1 MKNLFKK
8 EINYYLNNP
17 VGYIVI
23 VLFAIFV
30 NFFFIKDIFVSSIFS
45 LKPLFYLFP
54 WFNMIFIPALTMR
67 SFSEEKRSGT
77 YEVLLTLPVKEKDI
91 LLAKFFSILFLFL
104 IGLFLTSGILIFIVI
119 FSKANFLEL
128 LIGYFGQLLLA
139 SFFISISLYFSIL
152 TKNQIVAF
160 LLGVLINF
168 FLLVFSSDFVGSII
182 PRIVLDN
189 LIIFIPNYHLENFTK
204 GILSFSSLFY
214 FLSFI
219 FFFLYLTFLKI
230 KTKD

>member
-45 LKPLFYLFP
+45 LKPLFYLLP

-152 TKNQIVAF
+152 TKNQIVTF
-160 LLGVLINF
+160 LLGVLTNF

-182 PRIVLDN
+182 PRIILDN
-189 LIIFIPNYHLENFTK
+189 LIIFSPNYHLENFAK

-219 FFFLYLTFLKI
+219 FFFLYLIFLKI